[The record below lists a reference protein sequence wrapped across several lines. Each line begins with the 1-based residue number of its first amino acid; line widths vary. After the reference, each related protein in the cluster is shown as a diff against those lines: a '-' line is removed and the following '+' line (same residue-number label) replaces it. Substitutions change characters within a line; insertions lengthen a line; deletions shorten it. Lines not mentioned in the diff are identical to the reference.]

1 MRKKIDSYFGF
12 AKKSRNLLSGYHTCT
27 YGIKQGKIKLLIL
40 TEDLSENTVK
50 KLAKLSE
57 DHGVP
62 VRIYGKTEE
71 LSKITGSQERGV
83 FGITDVNFAD
93 VILKELDRE

>member
-1 MRKKIDSYFGF
+1 MRNKIDSYLGF
-12 AKKSRNLLSGYHTCT
+12 AKKSRNLLTGYNTCVFA
-27 YGIKQGKIKLLIL
+27 IKKIKLLII

-50 KLAKLSE
+50 KLLKLSM

-62 VRIYGKTEE
+62 YRIYGKTEE

-83 FGITDVNFAD
+83 YGITDVNFAD
-93 VILKELDRE
+93 VILKEIDME